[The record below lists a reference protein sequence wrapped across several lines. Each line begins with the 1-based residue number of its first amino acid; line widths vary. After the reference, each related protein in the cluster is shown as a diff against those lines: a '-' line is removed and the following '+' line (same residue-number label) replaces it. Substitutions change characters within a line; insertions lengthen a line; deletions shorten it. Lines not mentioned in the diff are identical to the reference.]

1 MPTVRFP
8 IGAGG
13 YRWPR
18 PRGQAGRPGSDGAA
32 VSVTAVP
39 SLLRPVRAVLDPWP
53 TGAVVAELRRR
64 QAALVASLD
73 GTVLELHGPPAESPA
88 VADGATFDHVVTAGW
103 LGASDDLDGALAD
116 LVEAVG
122 PDGWL
127 HAVEPSLSWGA
138 TARAQHLG
146 ATVGRQR
153 TGWRVDRDIPAA
165 IRRAGFV
172 VTDLERFSMPV
183 PSVVLRPWVACR
195 ARRRRPLPFDAPA
208 TGEAR

>member
-1 MPTVRFP
+1 ME
-8 IGAGG
+8 
-13 YRWPR
+13 
-18 PRGQAGRPGSDGAA
+18 QGRANPSAHA

-39 SLLRPVRAVLDPWP
+39 SLLRPVRAVLDPWS
-53 TGAVVAELRRR
+53 TDEVVVELHRR
-64 QAALVASLD
+64 QAALAASLD
-73 GTVLELHGPPAESPA
+73 GTVLELQGPPAVSPR
-88 VADGATFDHVVTAGW
+88 VADGAKFDHVVTAGW
-103 LGASDDLDGALAD
+103 LGASGDLDAALATAGELLD
-116 LVEAVG
+116 E
-122 PDGWL
+122 DGWL
-127 HAVEPSLSWGA
+127 HAVEPSVSWGA

-195 ARRRRPLPFDAPA
+195 ARRRRPLPFDAA
-208 TGEAR
+208 TTEEER